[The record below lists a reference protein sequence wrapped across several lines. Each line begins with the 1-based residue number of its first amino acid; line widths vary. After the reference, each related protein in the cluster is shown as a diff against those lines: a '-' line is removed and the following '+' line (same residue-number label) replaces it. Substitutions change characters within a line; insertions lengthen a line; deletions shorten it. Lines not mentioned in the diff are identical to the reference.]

1 MLRRISAAGC
11 FLLLICSL
19 PVAVFS
25 QEEYREIE
33 PWEAEDVLSLERLA
47 GGEALQTSPFIALAG
62 TLIGFYQKEIGPR
75 SVSRCP
81 FHISCSEFARRAILK
96 HGLVLGLAL
105 YIDRNLYRENSTTH
119 WYYPYR
125 EAGAGLLKLDDGFYL
140 HGPHPATDRRTD
152 DE

>member
-1 MLRRISAAGC
+1 MLRRVSAALYLLLLMC
-11 FLLLICSL
+11 FLSL
-19 PVAVFS
+19 PAFP
-25 QEEYREIE
+25 QGEYLEAE
-33 PWEAEDVLSLERLA
+33 SWEAEDILPSERLA
-47 GGEALQTSPFIALAG
+47 GGEAPQISPFIALAG
-62 TLIGFYQKEIGPR
+62 TLIGFYQKEIGPL

-125 EAGAGLLKLDDGFYL
+125 ETGAGVLKLDDGFYL
-140 HGPHPATDRRTD
+140 SGPPPTIY
-152 DE
+152 

>member
-1 MLRRISAAGC
+1 MVRIKLSIIFGC
-11 FLLLICSL
+11 FLLLICCL

-33 PWEAEDVLSLERLA
+33 PWEAEDLLPPGPLA
-47 GGEALQTSPFIALAG
+47 GAEAPQTSPFIALAG
-62 TLIGFYQKEIGPR
+62 SLIGFYQKEIGPQ

-81 FHISCSEFARRAILK
+81 FYISCSEFARRAILR
-96 HGLVLGLAL
+96 HGFVLGLAL

-125 EAGAGLLKLDDGFYL
+125 ETGAGVLKLDDGFYL
-140 HGPHPATDRRTD
+140 YGPHETLYR
-152 DE
+152 